1 MRDLHQTLTTGK
13 SPGAKVSSD
22 TEGHHRDLIQH
33 GDSQRLIHLIGR
45 QKLRLV
51 NEHAGETGG

>member
-1 MRDLHQTLTTGK
+1 MCDLHQTLTTGK
-13 SPGAKVSSD
+13 SPGAKVRSD
-22 TEGHHRDLIQH
+22 AEGHHRYLIQH

-51 NEHAGETGG
+51 NQHTGETGG